1 MSFRRAWG
9 PPAGAAALLVLLL
22 SACATGFSQGLAPA
36 PEETP
41 GKSGAPDDAARP
53 VGNIQQIEFV
63 GLQRIAAATLRAH
76 ITSREG
82 QPLDPARIRN
92 DVRALDRLGWF
103 DSVSV
108 VVEEIPALL
117 ADLRLASAE
126 RTVPP
131 LEPFLRVLFLLEE
144 RPFLAGV
151 EFRGSHV
158 LSREHIRALLA
169 EKGVRLREAAPANPT
184 ELWRARRGIE
194 RGLADAGYPRAHVEM
209 RLEAVPTAAVRALFE
224 IRDGPRITVA
234 RVTFAGNHA
243 FSDRRLERQMKRV
256 TPQVP
261 LAGLRGKTVYTPER
275 LEEDLERLENFY
287 RNHGYPEARVG
298 HADVQVS
305 EMRARGWLPWPH
317 RRSVARYQILIPVEE
332 GKRYR
337 WSAVTLERELGRNA
351 SEKPSAELT
360 ASRHLKPG
368 APYSQQELERARE
381 MLERV
386 KVRTPAET
394 RPLARE
400 VDAQPA
406 FDPATSTV
414 RVTFRIRETQP
425 YTVRHIEFLGERR
438 FSDRYYRRRILLKE
452 GESFHPE
459 KLEQGLAQLARAGF
473 VRPPKPEDVHVHFDE
488 RSRTADVTIRVEEIG
503 RQRISLVGG
512 HGQFGSTVGL
522 AYNLFDLLG
531 GEELIT
537 GHLEGGPESLQA
549 LLGVAKEGLF
559 GTRASLGLS
568 LFQNVIRPSLP
579 GQAGRQRLFTSRSSG
594 VGLGWTYPVTP
605 HDSLGFNYQLSET
618 LTKFDVSLPSGISG
632 LPGSPVRASTSSRSI
647 GLRETRDTGRTRLE
661 AAASVSGG
669 WLGGSENLLR
679 SSFEYSRLT
688 ADPLSDGRNTWA
700 FRGTLAGVSSYHGEL
715 PLHARLFG
723 GDQFVRGF
731 RTGELTPYAL
741 AESSGAQGTAVFQA
755 QSPGADLVGAVNSEY
770 RVPLVPRA
778 EVAGFFD
785 AGSGWLLP
793 GWLGPNR
800 PTLLRGT
807 NGIPRAST
815 GLELRWRLP
824 VIEHTLRVHYSWNPL
839 RLRETLSLPDG
850 SRFRPPDRHAA
861 LGWALGSLF

>member
-1 MSFRRAWG
+1 MSSNRALG
-9 PPAGAAALLVLLL
+9 LSARAAVLLVFL
-22 SACATGFSQGLAPA
+22 SACVTGLAQGVAPA
-36 PEETP
+36 PAQTP
-41 GKSGAPDDAARP
+41 GRSGAPHDAAQL

-63 GLQRIAAATLRAH
+63 GLRRIAAATLRAH

-82 QPLDPARIRN
+82 QPLDPARIEN

-117 ADLRLASAE
+117 AELRLESAE
-126 RTVPP
+126 QAAPP
-131 LEPFLRVLFLLEE
+131 LEPFLRLVFLLEE

-151 EFRGSHV
+151 EFHGSHV
-158 LSREHIRALLA
+158 LSRERIGALLA
-169 EKGVRLREAAPANPT
+169 AKGVRLREAAPANPT

-194 RGLADAGYPRAHVEM
+194 AALADSGYPRAHVRM
-209 RLEAVPTAAVRALFE
+209 RLEDVPTAAVRAIFE

-234 RVTFAGNHA
+234 RVAFAGNQA
-243 FSDRRLERQMKRV
+243 FSNARLERQMKRV
-256 TPQVP
+256 APQAR

-298 HADVQVS
+298 QAEVQVS
-305 EMRARGWLPWPH
+305 ETRARRWLPWPH
-317 RRSVARYQILIPVEE
+317 RRSVARYQIFIPVEE
-332 GKRYR
+332 GKLYR
-337 WSAVTLERELGRNA
+337 WSAVTLERELA
-351 SEKPSAELT
+351 SDAFGKLSAEL
-360 ASRHLKPG
+360 AARSRLKPG
-368 APYSQQELERARE
+368 APYSQQELERVRE
-381 MLERV
+381 MLARL
-386 KVRTPAET
+386 KVRTPAEA
-394 RPLARE
+394 RPLAPE
-400 VDAQPA
+400 VDAQPD
-406 FDPATSTV
+406 FDPAAGTV
-414 RVTFRIRETQP
+414 RVTFRIREPRP
-425 YTVRHIEFLGERR
+425 YTVRRIEFLGERR

-452 GESFHPE
+452 GDPFDAA
-459 KLEQGLAQLARAGF
+459 KLERGLAQLARAGL
-473 VRPPKPEDVHVHFDE
+473 VRPAKPEDVHVRFDD
-488 RSRTADVTIRVEEIG
+488 RSRTADVTIRVQEIG

-512 HGQFGSTVGL
+512 HGQFGNTVGL
-522 AYNLFDLLG
+522 AYNVFDLLG

-537 GHLEGGPESLQA
+537 GHLEGGPESLQM

-559 GTRASLGLS
+559 GTRASMGLS
-568 LFQNVIRPSLP
+568 LFQNVIRPNLP
-579 GQAGRQRLFTSRSSG
+579 GAAGRQRLFTSGSSG
-594 VGLGWTYPVTP
+594 VGLGWTYPVTL
-605 HDSLGFNYQLSET
+605 HDTLGFNYQLSET
-618 LTKFDVSLPSGISG
+618 FTKFDASLPSGISG
-632 LPGSPVRASTSSRSI
+632 VPGSPVHASTSSRSI
-647 GLRETRDTGRTRLE
+647 GLSETRDTGRERLE
-661 AAASVSGG
+661 ATASVSGG
-669 WLGGSENLLR
+669 RLGGSENLLR

-700 FRGTLAGVSSYHGEL
+700 FRGTLAGVSSYRGEL
-715 PLHARLFG
+715 PLQARLFG

-741 AESSGAQGTAVFQA
+741 AETSGAQGAAVFRV
-755 QSPGADLVGAVNSEY
+755 QSPGADLVGSVNSEY
-770 RVPLVPRA
+770 RVPLVSRT

-807 NGIPRAST
+807 NGVPRVSA

-824 VIEHTLRVHYSWNPL
+824 VIEQTLRVHYSLNPL
-839 RLRETLSLPDG
+839 RLAETLALPDG